1 MITNILLG
9 THDLRRAEVFYNELL
24 AEFGARQVMKNARSI
39 LWKTPDSPVGIA
51 LCLPFDGQP
60 ASSGNGTMIGLKG
73 QSAQNVTDIYNKAI
87 GLGASCEGPP
97 GERRPGVFA
106 AYFRDP
112 DGNKFGLFYTP
123 RG

>member
-9 THDLRRAEVFYNELL
+9 SNDLKKAERFYDALL
-24 AEFGARQVMKNARSI
+24 TEFGARQVMKNDRSI

-51 LCLPFDGQP
+51 LCVPFDGQP

-73 QSAQNVTDIYNKAI
+73 KSPRNVTDIYNKA
-87 GLGASCEGPP
+87 LAMGASCEGPP
-97 GERRPGVFA
+97 GERRPGVYA

-112 DGNKFGLFYTP
+112 DGNKFGIFHTAT
-123 RG
+123 